1 MDKRVITKWESII
14 ESMFN
19 IKNRTLLEH
28 ICNFCEW
35 RSILGDTAH
44 GTSASLPE
52 KLLEIKENINNYE
65 EIRIEVVGR
74 YFNKLTGILE
84 YKLTDGTY
92 INGNLPIYEISD
104 KDIMSILGNEYLKY
118 YNLSSYRDM
127 ILNKIV

>member
-1 MDKRVITKWESII
+1 MDKRIIKKWEFII
-14 ESMFN
+14 EDMFN
-19 IKNRTLLEH
+19 IKNRTLFEH

-35 RSILGDTAH
+35 RSINNDNK
-44 GTSASLPE
+44 LPE
-52 KLLEIKENINNYE
+52 KLSEIKENINNYD

-104 KDIMSILGNEYLKY
+104 RDIMSILGNEYFKY